1 MKPWFRKIFVVFIAI
16 LTLGLYIP
24 PTQLDA
30 EATDKNEYISPE
42 RDLDEDPISVDE
54 QTSPDPI
61 DVSLHEGEGQNENE
75 QPSAEFYINTI
86 TEQAK
91 EQTVSK
97 LGPRIIEK
105 VEVDFERDIL
115 PNIEDVMQS
124 ILAEAG
130 EDEVPYYSISEE
142 PSAGY
147 GEQIFSMYDERTKQ
161 ELARFHVRCDKR
173 PGEGYWFNFHYHL
186 SQDNFEEHRPIGEIF
201 WDKNTPPKW
210 MS

>member
-1 MKPWFRKIFVVFIAI
+1 MKPWFRKIFVGFVAI

-24 PTQLDA
+24 PTQLDT
-30 EATDKNEYISPE
+30 EAADKNEIVSPE
-42 RDLDEDPISVDE
+42 RNEDSDSSTETTPDLIDITIEEEAQKDEEP
-54 QTSPDPI
+54 
-61 DVSLHEGEGQNENE
+61 
-75 QPSAEFYINTI
+75 PSAEFYISTI

-105 VEVDFERDIL
+105 VEVDFEKDIL
-115 PNIEDVMQS
+115 PSIEGVVQS
-124 ILAEAG
+124 ILAQASD
-130 EDEVPYYSISEE
+130 DEVPYYSISEE

-147 GEQIFSMYDERTKQ
+147 GEQIFSMYDERSDQ
-161 ELARFHVRCDKR
+161 ELARFHVRRDKR

-186 SQDNFEEHRPIGEIF
+186 SQDGFEEHHPIGEIY

>member
-1 MKPWFRKIFVVFIAI
+1 MKPWFRKIFVVFVAI

-24 PTQLDA
+24 PTHIDV
-30 EATDKNEYISPE
+30 EAANKNGVVSPE
-42 RDLDEDPISVDE
+42 RDLDEDLIQSKSD
-54 QTSPDPI
+54 TMSDPI
-61 DVSLHEGEGQNENE
+61 DINFADETTEMDSGSTED
-75 QPSAEFYINTI
+75 YISSM

-91 EQTVSK
+91 EQTFSK

-105 VEVDFERDIL
+105 VEVDFEKDIL
-115 PNIEDVMQS
+115 PAIEGVVQT

-130 EDEVPYYSISEE
+130 ENEVPYYSITEE
-142 PSAGY
+142 PTAGY
-147 GEQIFSMYDERTKQ
+147 GEQIFSLYDERTSQ
-161 ELARFHVRCDKR
+161 ELARFHVRRDKR

-186 SQDNFEEHRPIGEIF
+186 SQDGFEEHHPIGEIY

>member
-1 MKPWFRKIFVVFIAI
+1 MKPWFRKIFVVFVAI

-24 PTQLDA
+24 PTHLDA
-30 EATDKNEYISPE
+30 EAADKNEIVSPE
-42 RDLDEDPISVDE
+42 RNEDSDSRTETP
-54 QTSPDPI
+54 PDPI
-61 DVSLHEGEGQNENE
+61 DITIEEEAQKDEESL
-75 QPSAEFYINTI
+75 SAEFYISTI

-105 VEVDFERDIL
+105 VEVDFEKDIL
-115 PNIEDVMQS
+115 PSIEDVVQS
-124 ILAEAG
+124 ILAEASD
-130 EDEVPYYSISEE
+130 DEVPYYSISEE

-147 GEQIFSMYDERTKQ
+147 GEQIFSMYDERSNQ
-161 ELARFHVRCDKR
+161 EIARFHVRRDKR

-186 SQDNFEEHRPIGEIF
+186 SQDGFEEHHPIGEIY

>member
-1 MKPWFRKIFVVFIAI
+1 MKPWFRKIFVAFIAI

-24 PTQLDA
+24 PTNIDA
-30 EATDKNEYISPE
+30 EPANQNELVSPE
-42 RDLDEDPISVDE
+42 RDLEEDTIKTGKETLPDSIDITIDDKAQEDEPP
-54 QTSPDPI
+54 SP
-61 DVSLHEGEGQNENE
+61 
-75 QPSAEFYINTI
+75 EFYIHTM

-91 EQTVSK
+91 EQTFTK

-105 VEVDFERDIL
+105 IEVDFEKDIL
-115 PNIEDVMQS
+115 PNIEEVVQS

-130 EDEVPYYSISEE
+130 DDEVPYYSITEE
-142 PSAGY
+142 PSSGY
-147 GEQIFSMYDERTKQ
+147 GEQIFSMYNHRTNQ
-161 ELARFHVRCDKR
+161 ELARFHVRRDKR

-186 SQDNFEEHRPIGEIF
+186 SQDGFEVHHPIGEIY

>member
-1 MKPWFRKIFVVFIAI
+1 MKPWFRKIFVVFVAI

-24 PTQLDA
+24 PTHLDA
-30 EATDKNEYISPE
+30 EAADKNEVISPE
-42 RDLDEDPISVDE
+42 RNLDNDSISTGKE
-54 QTSPDPI
+54 TPSDPI
-61 DVSLHEGEGQNENE
+61 DITIEEEPQNDIEP
-75 QPSAEFYINTI
+75 PSTEFYISAI

-97 LGPRIIEK
+97 LGPRIFEK
-105 VEVDFERDIL
+105 VEVDFEKDIL
-115 PNIEDVMQS
+115 PNIEDVVQS
-124 ILAEAG
+124 ILAQASD
-130 EDEVPYYSISEE
+130 DEVPYYSISEE

-147 GEQIFSMYDERTKQ
+147 GEQIFSLYDERSNQ
-161 ELARFHVRCDKR
+161 ELARFHVRRDKR

-186 SQDNFEEHRPIGEIF
+186 SQDAFEEHHPIGEIY

>member
-1 MKPWFRKIFVVFIAI
+1 MKPWFRKIFVVFVAI

-24 PTQLDA
+24 PTYLDA
-30 EATDKNEYISPE
+30 EAADKNDIVSSE
-42 RDLDEDPISVDE
+42 RNVDSDSSTE
-54 QTSPDPI
+54 TRRDPI
-61 DVSLHEGEGQNENE
+61 DITIEEEAQKDEE
-75 QPSAEFYINTI
+75 PPTAEFYISTI

-105 VEVDFERDIL
+105 VEVDFEKDIL
-115 PNIEDVMQS
+115 PSIEDVVQS
-124 ILAEAG
+124 ILAQAG
-130 EDEVPYYSISEE
+130 DDEVPYYSISEE

-147 GEQIFSMYDERTKQ
+147 GEQIFSMYDERSNQ
-161 ELARFHVRCDKR
+161 EVARFHVRRDKR

-186 SQDNFEEHRPIGEIF
+186 SQDDFEEHHPIGEIY